1 MRPIALNALLTLLA
15 LLPAAQLLERAA
27 ERRARIVDLTYPLSE
42 KTPHWPGPRYR
53 PFKFEAIASLDKDG
67 VFSGQISMPEH
78 IGTHLDAPNHFV
90 AGQVSVDKIPPEQL
104 IGPAAVID
112 VSAAVQSN
120 PDYRLSV
127 QDIERWEKSNGRLP
141 EGVILLARTGWSRFW
156 NDFEKYKNQDRQ
168 GVLHFPGFSREAAE
182 FLVRRRSVKG
192 IGIDTLSVDYGPSRD
207 FIVHHIMHGA
217 GKYHLENLANLDKLP
232 ARGAFLVAAPI
243 KIEGGSGGPARV
255 FAFLD

>member
-1 MRPIALNALLTLLA
+1 MRAVALSALFALLA
-15 LLPAAQLLERAA
+15 ALPAAQLLERAA

-53 PFKFEAIASLDKDG
+53 PFKFETIASLDKDG
-67 VFSGQISMPEH
+67 VFSGHISMPEH

-90 AGQVSVDKIPPEQL
+90 AGQASVDKIQPEQL
-104 IGPAAVID
+104 VGPAAVID
-112 VSAAVQSN
+112 VSATVQSN

-156 NDFEKYKNQDRQ
+156 TDFEKYKNQDRQ

-182 FLVRRRSVKG
+182 FLVRQRSVKG

-207 FIVHHIMHGA
+207 FIVHHVMHGA